1 MNLISK
7 FMAIFSIVF
16 VIILSTDGYY
26 LKYTFSEPFSNQYS
40 TYVDSNSY
48 KPNQTS
54 LNTGC
59 DFLNLCGNY
68 VGSKLSGV
76 FLPATTNIIDISYL
90 DSYLELPFP

>member
-7 FMAIFSIVF
+7 FIAISSIAF

-26 LKYTFSEPFSNQYS
+26 LKYTFSEPFSSQYS
-40 TYVDSNSY
+40 DFVNSKSY

-68 VGSKLSGV
+68 VGNKFSGV
-76 FLPATTNIIDISYL
+76 LLPINNNIIDISYL
-90 DSYLELPFP
+90 NSYLELPFP